1 MRMWKVDPT
10 RMCDRHLLG
19 EHNEMHMFVGCILKG
34 KSIAGYISGG
44 LVEVHCIRERHE
56 ELARE
61 MLRRGFRHMSPLPEF
76 TKSLAGSVDVEKNT
90 IELRERC
97 QRCRF

>member
-1 MRMWKVDPT
+1 MRMWKLDPG

-34 KSIAGYISGG
+34 KSIAGYISRG
-44 LVEVHCIRERHE
+44 LVEVHSIRERHD

-61 MLRRGFRHMSPLPEF
+61 MARRGFRHLSPLPEF
-76 TKSLAGSVDVEKNT
+76 PEFVAGRVDVEENIK
-90 IELRERC
+90 ELRRRC
-97 QRCRF
+97 RRCRF

>member
-1 MRMWKVDPT
+1 MRMWKLDPA

-19 EHNEMHMFVGCILKG
+19 EHNELHMFVGCILKG

-44 LVEVHCIRERHE
+44 LIEVHHIRERHE

-61 MLRRGFRHMSPLPEF
+61 MKRRGFRHMSPLPEF
-76 TKSLAGSVDVEKNT
+76 REFVAGSIDVERNRE
-90 IELRERC
+90 ELRRRC
-97 QRCRF
+97 RRCRF

>member
-1 MRMWKVDPT
+1 MRMWKLDPKL
-10 RMCDRHLLG
+10 MCDKHLLG

-44 LVEVHCIRERHE
+44 LVEVHHIRQRHD

-61 MLRRGFRHMSPLPEF
+61 MERRGFRHLSILPEF
-76 TKSLAGSVDVEKNT
+76 PEFIAGNIDVDKNT
-90 IELRERC
+90 VELRRMC
-97 QRCRF
+97 RYCRF